1 MPRSLPQPPWT
12 TPRRAAA
19 GLLLLTAL
27 VYAGA
32 LGGGYILDDEMI
44 YLDDPS
50 VPRQT
55 ISSAFSGA
63 VPKFLWHPAG
73 YCYYRPAAVLL
84 HSWLARGFAGQPF
97 WLHLF
102 SLAAHA
108 GAALAAFLLV
118 SQFAEAKVAFLAA
131 ALFVAHPLHVEAV
144 AWMAALPE
152 VVAGGLMFVSLFA
165 LVRSQRLS
173 GQASPKSKVQGPKS
187 TRVVAASPKPTLD
200 FGLWTLDLT
209 IAYLAAVLAMLT
221 KESALALPLIAV
233 VFVGRRAWPFFGL
246 AAGSLLLR
254 RIAVGSAAAPLPNHV
269 GWEAIRTAAAAL
281 LHYLSKLVWPWP
293 LALDYNLSFSAASW
307 LGLFLAV
314 ALLAWMGRCWPQMR
328 RAALLLV
335 LPLLPALA
343 ATLVLPSQGKVQD
356 RYAYAAVLGFTLL
369 AAHLARRRRLAWLV
383 PALLMA
389 WSFLSIGA
397 IRHWQDPEGLWTN
410 TLRVT
415 PNSRN
420 AVLGLGD
427 WYYSTARFEEAGRV
441 YQHGLALLPGDR
453 AILRSQAAV
462 RAAMARRKK

>member
-1 MPRSLPQPPWT
+1 MPPSLPQPPWT

-19 GLLLLTAL
+19 CLLLLTAL

-50 VPRQT
+50 MSRQT
-55 ISSAFSGA
+55 IGSAFSGA

-73 YCYYRPAAVLL
+73 YCYYRPATVLL

-108 GAALAAFLLV
+108 GAALAAFLLL
-118 SQFAEAKVAFLAA
+118 SQFAEARVAWLAA

-144 AWMAALPE
+144 AWMAGLPE
-152 VVAGGLMFVSLFA
+152 VVAAGLMFVSLYA
-165 LVRSQRLS
+165 
-173 GQASPKSKVQGPKS
+173 
-187 TRVVAASPKPTLD
+187 VVAATFRSPLLSLAETD
-200 FGLWTLDLT
+200 GGLKTAATDRGGSAPWLLAA
-209 IAYLAAVLAMLT
+209 AYLAAAAAMLT
-221 KESALALPLIAV
+221 KESALALPLMAV
-233 VFVGRRAWPFFGL
+233 VFVGWRAWPFFGL

-254 RIAVGSAAAPLPNHV
+254 RIAVGSAAAPLPGHV
-269 GWEAIRTAAAAL
+269 GWGAIKTAAAAL
-281 LHYLSKLVWPWP
+281 LHYVWKLVWPWP

-307 LGLFLAV
+307 LGFFLGL
-314 ALLAWMGRCWPQMR
+314 ALLAWLGWRWPQMR
-328 RAALLLV
+328 RAAWLLV

-356 RYAYAAVLGFTLL
+356 RYAYAAVLGFALL
-369 AAHLARRRRLAWLV
+369 AAHLARHRRLAWLV
-383 PALLMA
+383 PALLIA
-389 WSFLSIGA
+389 WGFLSIGA
-397 IRHWQDPEGLWTN
+397 IRHWRDSEALWTN

-427 WYYSTARFEEAGRV
+427 WYYSTAQFEEADRV
-441 YQHGLALLPGDR
+441 YQRGLAMLPGDR
-453 AILRSQAAV
+453 AILASQASV
-462 RAAMARRKK
+462 RAAMARRAK

>member
-1 MPRSLPQPPWT
+1 MPPSLPQPPWT

-44 YLDDPS
+44 YFDDPS

-55 ISSAFSGA
+55 IGSAFSGA

-84 HSWLARGFAGQPF
+84 HSWLARGFARQPF

-108 GAALAAFLLV
+108 GAALAAFLLLSRFV
-118 SQFAEAKVAFLAA
+118 EAKVAFLAA

-152 VVAGGLMFVSLFA
+152 VVAGGLMFVSLYA
-165 LVRSQRLS
+165 
-173 GQASPKSKVQGPKS
+173 
-187 TRVVAASPKPTLD
+187 VVAASFRSPFQSLAETD
-200 FGLWTLDLT
+200 GGLKTAATDRGGSPPWLLAV
-209 IAYLAAVLAMLT
+209 AYLAAAAAMLT

-356 RYAYAAVLGFTLL
+356 RYAYAAVLGFALL
-369 AAHLARRRRLAWLV
+369 AAHLARHRRLAWFV
-383 PALLMA
+383 PALLVA
-389 WSFLSIGA
+389 WGFLSIGA
-397 IRHWQDPEGLWTN
+397 IRHWQDPEALWTN

-427 WYYSTARFEEAGRV
+427 WYYSTARFEEADRV

>member
-19 GLLLLTAL
+19 CLLLLTAL

-50 VPRQT
+50 MPRQT
-55 ISSAFSGA
+55 IGSAFSGA

-73 YCYYRPAAVLL
+73 YCYYRPATVLL

-118 SQFAEAKVAFLAA
+118 SQFAEARVAWLAA

-144 AWMAALPE
+144 AWMAGLPE
-152 VVAGGLMFVSLFA
+152 VVAAGLMFVSLYA
-165 LVRSQRLS
+165 
-173 GQASPKSKVQGPKS
+173 
-187 TRVVAASPKPTLD
+187 VVAATFRSPFQSLAETD
-200 FGLWTLDLT
+200 GGLKAAATDRGGSAPWLLAV
-209 IAYLAAVLAMLT
+209 AYLAAAAAMLT
-221 KESALALPLIAV
+221 KESALALPLMAV

-254 RIAVGSAAAPLPNHV
+254 RIAVGSAAAPLPGHV
-269 GWEAIRTAAAAL
+269 GWGALKTAAAAL

-307 LGLFLAV
+307 LGFFLAP
-314 ALLAWMGRCWPQMR
+314 ALLAWLGWRWPQMR

-356 RYAYAAVLGFTLL
+356 RYAYAAVLGFALL
-369 AAHLARRRRLAWLV
+369 AAHLARHRRLAWFV
-383 PALLMA
+383 PALLVA
-389 WSFLSIGA
+389 WGCLSIGA
-397 IRHWQDPEGLWTN
+397 IRHWQDPEALWTN

-427 WYYSTARFEEAGRV
+427 WYYSTARFEEADRV
-441 YQHGLALLPGDR
+441 YRQGLAMLPGDR
-453 AILRSQAAV
+453 AILASQAAV

>member
-1 MPRSLPQPPWT
+1 MPPSLPQLPWA

-19 GLLLLTAL
+19 CLLLLTAL

-50 VPRQT
+50 MPRQT
-55 ISSAFSGA
+55 IGSAFSGA

-73 YCYYRPAAVLL
+73 YCYYRPATVLL
-84 HSWLARGFAGQPF
+84 HSWLARGFATQPF

-108 GAALAAFLLV
+108 GAALAAFLLLSRFV
-118 SQFAEAKVAFLAA
+118 EARVAFLAA

-152 VVAGGLMFVSLFA
+152 VVAAGLMFVSLFA

-173 GQASPKSKVQGPKS
+173 GQASLGSKVRGPKP
-187 TRVVAASPKPTLD
+187 TRVVAALPKPTLD

-221 KESALALPLIAV
+221 KESALALPLIAA
-233 VFVGRRAWPFFGL
+233 VFVGWRAWPFFSL
-246 AAGSLLLR
+246 AAGALLLR
-254 RIAVGSAAAPLPNHV
+254 RMAVGSAAAPLPGNV
-269 GWEAIRTAAAAL
+269 GWEAIKTAAAAL
-281 LHYLSKLVWPWP
+281 LHYLSKLVWPRP
-293 LALDYNLSFSAASW
+293 LALDYNLSFSTAAW
-307 LGLFLAV
+307 LGFFLV
-314 ALLAWMGRCWPQMR
+314 LALLAWLAWRWPQMR

-356 RYAYAAVLGFTLL
+356 RYAYAAVLGFALL
-369 AAHLARRRRLAWLV
+369 AAHLARHRALAWLI
-383 PALLMA
+383 PALLVA

-397 IRHWQDPEGLWTN
+397 IRHWQDPEALWTN

-427 WYYSTARFEEAGRV
+427 WYYSTARFEEADRV
-441 YQHGLALLPGDR
+441 YQHGLVLLPGDR
-453 AILRSQAAV
+453 AILASQAAV
-462 RAAMARRKK
+462 RAAMARRAK

>member
-19 GLLLLTAL
+19 CLLLLTAL

-50 VPRQT
+50 MPRQT
-55 ISSAFSGA
+55 IGSAFSGA

-73 YCYYRPAAVLL
+73 YCYYRPATVLL

-118 SQFAEAKVAFLAA
+118 SQFAEARVAWLAA

-144 AWMAALPE
+144 AWMAGLPE
-152 VVAGGLMFVSLFA
+152 VVAAGLMFVSLYA
-165 LVRSQRLS
+165 
-173 GQASPKSKVQGPKS
+173 
-187 TRVVAASPKPTLD
+187 VVAATFRSPFQSLAETD
-200 FGLWTLDLT
+200 GGLKTAAGSAPWLLAV
-209 IAYLAAVLAMLT
+209 AYLAAAAAMLT
-221 KESALALPLIAV
+221 KESALALPLMAV

-254 RIAVGSAAAPLPNHV
+254 RIAAGSAAAPLPGHV
-269 GWEAIRTAAAAL
+269 GWGAIKTAAAAL
-281 LHYLSKLVWPWP
+281 LHYVWKLVWPWP

-307 LGLFLAV
+307 LGFFLAP
-314 ALLAWMGRCWPQMR
+314 ALLAWLGWRWPQMR

-356 RYAYAAVLGFTLL
+356 RYAYAAVLGFALL
-369 AAHLARRRRLAWLV
+369 AAHLARHRRLAWFI
-383 PALLMA
+383 PALLIA
-389 WSFLSIGA
+389 WGFLSIGA
-397 IRHWQDPEGLWTN
+397 IRHWQDPEALWTN

-427 WYYSTARFEEAGRV
+427 WYYSTARFEEADRV
-441 YQHGLALLPGDR
+441 YRQGLAMLPGDR
-453 AILRSQAAV
+453 AILASQAAV

>member
-19 GLLLLTAL
+19 CLLLLTAL

-50 VPRQT
+50 MPRQT
-55 ISSAFSGA
+55 IGSAFSGA

-73 YCYYRPAAVLL
+73 YCYYRPATVLL

-118 SQFAEAKVAFLAA
+118 ARFAEARVAWLAA

-144 AWMAALPE
+144 AWMAGLPE
-152 VVAGGLMFVSLFA
+152 VVAAGLMFVSLYA
-165 LVRSQRLS
+165 
-173 GQASPKSKVQGPKS
+173 
-187 TRVVAASPKPTLD
+187 VVAATPPGGVATHSLAETD
-200 FGLWTLDLT
+200 GGLKTAATDRGGSAPWLLAV
-209 IAYLAAVLAMLT
+209 AYLAAAAAMLT
-221 KESALALPLIAV
+221 KESALALPLMAV

-254 RIAVGSAAAPLPNHV
+254 RLAVGSAAAPLPGHV
-269 GWEAIRTAAAAL
+269 GWGAIKTAAAAL
-281 LHYLSKLVWPWP
+281 LHYVWKLVWPWP

-307 LGLFLAV
+307 LVFFLAL
-314 ALLAWMGRCWPQMR
+314 ALLAWLGWRWPQMR

-356 RYAYAAVLGFTLL
+356 RYAYAAVLGFALL
-369 AAHLARRRRLAWLV
+369 AAHLARHRRLAWFI
-383 PALLMA
+383 PALLVA
-389 WSFLSIGA
+389 WGFLSIGA
-397 IRHWQDPEGLWTN
+397 IRHWQDPEALWTN

-427 WYYSTARFEEAGRV
+427 WYYSTARFEEADRV
-441 YQHGLALLPGDR
+441 YQQGLAMLPGDR
-453 AILRSQAAV
+453 AILASQAAV